1 MYQVRRKK
9 RWTRKQDM
17 TGSARALVLLTR
29 TQTPQEWSVQLW
41 GVDWKPW
48 KGGTRCCTESCV
60 SSHKLVKAV
69 VFCLIFMAVEVAGGI
84 SCQQPCNSY
93 WCCSFTFR
101 HCRFC
106 YISFGNLGCRLGI
119 YHKPELWFL
128 LAWESQPTCPHST
141 CLAAYRYPHR
151 QSNPLELRCSLKLR
165 KYVCFHMGHTHGSYP
180 SIRLADDDDDD
191 AEAHGSHDLA

>member
-1 MYQVRRKK
+1 M
-9 RWTRKQDM
+9 
-17 TGSARALVLLTR
+17 
-29 TQTPQEWSVQLW
+29 QEPWCSWPEHRHHKNEVCKCEVW
-41 GVDWKPW
+41 IGKPW

-60 SSHKLVKAV
+60 ITQACQGSSIL
-69 VFCLIFMAVEVAGGI
+69 LNFMAVEVAGGI

-101 HCRFC
+101 HCRFR
-106 YISFGNLGCRLGI
+106 YISFGNLGCRLGS

-128 LAWESQPTCPHST
+128 LAWDSQPTSPHST
-141 CLAAYRYPHR
+141 CLAVYRYPHW

-165 KYVCFHMGHTHGSYP
+165 KHVCFHMGHTHGSYP

-191 AEAHGSHDLA
+191 DDDDDAEAHGSHDLA